1 MGRGLPFYSFAVL
14 HDGSPDDHKLPASAC
29 TRRRE
34 LTFSNQSTNCRKWNT
49 RYGCSFVE
57 IAQGDIVQEAVNN
70 AEEHGIELGSVSDY
84 ASSCHARAAAIS
96 P

>member
-1 MGRGLPFYSFAVL
+1 
-14 HDGSPDDHKLPASAC
+14 
-29 TRRRE
+29 
-34 LTFSNQSTNCRKWNT
+34 
-49 RYGCSFVE
+49 VE